1 MQEKGDIYAMYHNT
15 PGDTSQGFWITV
27 LLTLIGALICAVDL
41 FLYTRCREVLAVMI
55 PICVLIPCIC
65 ISSLISG
72 LSESNTSGTIAD

>member
-41 FLYTRCREVLAVMI
+41 FFIHAVQAGACGDDTDM
-55 PICVLIPCIC
+55 CF
-65 ISSLISG
+65 
-72 LSESNTSGTIAD
+72 